1 MLKLWLLGSGLLVGF
16 ADLGAARSCLRD
28 FIRWYS
34 HDTGTAAAE
43 VE

>member
-1 MLKLWLLGSGLLVGF
+1 MLKLWLLGGGLLVGF
-16 ADLGAARSCLRD
+16 ANLGAARSWVRD

-34 HDTGTAAAE
+34 HETGTAAAE